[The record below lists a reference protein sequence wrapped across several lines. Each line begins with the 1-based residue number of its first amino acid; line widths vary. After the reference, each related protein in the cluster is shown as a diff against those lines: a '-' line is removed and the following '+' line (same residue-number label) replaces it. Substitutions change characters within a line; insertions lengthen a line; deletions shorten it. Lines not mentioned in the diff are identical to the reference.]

1 MELQHKL
8 IEITKRFTDKDIE
21 MHSHFI
27 DDLDFDSLTAVELV
41 MDIEEEFGI
50 NIPFEEIVVE
60 NFETVESLMT
70 FITKKQSEKSL
81 KI

>member
-1 MELQHKL
+1 MEIYL
-8 IEITKRFTDKDIE
+8 IDKIEEISFTRVKKG
-21 MHSHFI
+21 
-27 DDLDFDSLTAVELV
+27 DSLWESRVMDSITIVELAVE
-41 MDIEEEFGI
+41 IEEEFGI

-60 NFETVESLMT
+60 NFETVELLMT